1 MSQYLKFI
9 FELLLIVF
17 IVLFFYVITIDIF
30 IFNRLFLQFEYLTWL
45 FYLLPIILCLIFLFG
60 AVFIK
65 NRLLMLILSVSSF
78 SYLALSLFMISG
90 VYCEEEKNLSITHV
104 VFVLLLTL
112 LAITINY
119 KKLLPKLSNSDKIL
133 ITFSTLIV
141 LIDLY
146 FTLISYDLIYVNVM
160 TFFNLI

>member
-90 VYCEEEKNLSITHV
+90 VYTAKKKRDLSRNHIIYH
-104 VFVLLLTL
+104 LLLTL

-133 ITFSTLIV
+133 STFSSLIV

-160 TFFNLI
+160 TFF